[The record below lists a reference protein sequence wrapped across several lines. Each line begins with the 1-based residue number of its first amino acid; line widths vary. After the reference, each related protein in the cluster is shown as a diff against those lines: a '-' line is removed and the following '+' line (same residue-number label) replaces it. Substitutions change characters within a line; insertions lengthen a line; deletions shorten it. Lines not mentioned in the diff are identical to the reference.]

1 MKKYWIEKVEYPNG
15 MEGFSDC
22 VPIGNYE
29 NKDEAIKSFNKLVK
43 DKEDENILI
52 SLYEHLDEYDI
63 DNLIMQQ

>member
-22 VPIGNYE
+22 VPNGNYE